1 MSDAV
6 CFNACKIA
14 DNLNAKA
21 IVSMTES
28 GYTAFQIS
36 SYRPKARV
44 FIFTANKSLLNTLS
58 LVWGVKVFYYNRF
71 VSTDETIMDVKHILK
86 KNGYVKSGDVI
97 VNTASMPINER
108 QRTNTLKISK
118 VV

>member
-1 MSDAV
+1 
-6 CFNACKIA
+6 
-14 DNLNAKA
+14 
-21 IVSMTES
+21 MTES

-36 SYRPKARV
+36 SYRPKARI
-44 FIFTANKSLLNTLS
+44 FIFTANKTLLNTLN
-58 LVWGVKVFYYNRF
+58 LVWGVKAFYYNRF

-86 KNGYVKSGDVI
+86 KNGYIKAGDVI

-118 VV
+118 VT